1 MALVKCPE
9 CGKEISDQSETC
21 IHCGYPL
28 KKESK
33 ETENPSTEE
42 KAVSPTEEK
51 VEETGPK
58 EQEKFEKMV
67 MFLAEQAADPQP
79 MMTEA
84 VTFFEKAVEVSGKGT
99 ASFGAA
105 KEHWKDIFFDKNEEV
120 PDEVRLFAQYDD
132 GSQHF
137 VICSWN
143 GAYEELENLMES
155 VSAPLYVMYKEQIG
169 VKAEGATASAD
180 TVEKEEEADQKK
192 ETVPVADEKTV
203 STEKLSGIKK
213 ALHPILSGIHKIA
226 PGPLKKVRPVYI
238 LSSFILIIAI
248 IAGVVGYNVY
258 ESNTLKGPEITAAK
272 CIKEYKSMMKDP
284 ASFTL
289 CGNPLVV
296 DGGYAGESSAGKTLV
311 KTFVY
316 IPASGTNS
324 YGGMV
329 TGVGVFVN
337 GDYLCDIDDIKKQD
351 DVDEEYLTKLYA
363 ALHYVGWSNY
373 GDEYRNESIKEGYPI
388 SKATEVSAEK
398 IGKNLHVKVD
408 ID

>member
-9 CGKEISDQSETC
+9 CGKEVSDQSETC

-33 ETENPSTEE
+33 EAENTSTEE
-42 KAVSPTEEK
+42 KVDSLAEEK
-51 VEETGPK
+51 VEETDPK
-58 EQEKFEKMV
+58 EQDDEAVET
-67 MFLAEQAADPQP
+67 ASSIEEDETADQE
-79 MMTEA
+79 TEA
-84 VTFFEKAVEVSGKGT
+84 TPA
-99 ASFGAA
+99 
-105 KEHWKDIFFDKNEEV
+105 
-120 PDEVRLFAQYDD
+120 
-132 GSQHF
+132 
-137 VICSWN
+137 
-143 GAYEELENLMES
+143 
-155 VSAPLYVMYKEQIG
+155 
-169 VKAEGATASAD
+169 
-180 TVEKEEEADQKK
+180 
-192 ETVPVADEKTV
+192 ADEKIA

-213 ALHPILSGIHKIA
+213 VLHPILSGIHKIA

-238 LSSFILIIAI
+238 LSSFILIVAI

-258 ESNTLKGPEITAAK
+258 ENNTLKGPEITAAK

-373 GDEYRNESIKEGYPI
+373 GDEYRDESIKEGYPI

>member
-1 MALVKCPE
+1 MALMKCPE
-9 CGKEISDQSETC
+9 CGKEVSDQSETC

-33 ETENPSTEE
+33 EAENTSE
-42 KAVSPTEEK
+42 EEK
-51 VEETGPK
+51 VETDSK
-58 EQEKFEKMV
+58 EKEKFKKMV
-67 MFLAEQAADPQP
+67 MFLAEQAADPQL
-79 MMTEA
+79 MMAEA
-84 VTFFEKAVEVSGKGT
+84 VAFFEKAVEVSGKGT

-105 KEHWKDIFFDKNEEV
+105 KEHWKDIFFEKNEEV

-132 GSQHF
+132 GSHHI
-137 VICSWN
+137 VICGWN
-143 GAYEELENLMES
+143 GTYEELETLMES
-155 VSAPLYVMYKEQIG
+155 VSAPLYAMYKERDDG
-169 VKAEGATASAD
+169 KTVKNTDS
-180 TVEKEEEADQKK
+180 VEKDETAVQETEAA
-192 ETVPVADEKTV
+192 PAADEKIA
-203 STEKLSGIKK
+203 STEKLFGIKK
-213 ALHPILSGIHKIA
+213 VLHPILSGIHKIA

-258 ESNTLKGPEITAAK
+258 ENNTLKGPEITAAK

-373 GDEYRNESIKEGYPI
+373 GDEYRDESIKEGYPI

>member
-1 MALVKCPE
+1 MALMKCPE
-9 CGKEISDQSETC
+9 CGREISDQSETC

-33 ETENPSTEE
+33 EAENPSAEE
-42 KAVSPTEEK
+42 KVDSLEEEK
-51 VEETGPK
+51 VEEIDPR
-58 EQEKFEKMV
+58 EQDDE
-67 MFLAEQAADPQP
+67 
-79 MMTEA
+79 T
-84 VTFFEKAVEVSGKGT
+84 VEM
-99 ASFGAA
+99 
-105 KEHWKDIFFDKNEEV
+105 
-120 PDEVRLFAQYDD
+120 D
-132 GSQHF
+132 GS
-137 VICSWN
+137 V
-143 GAYEELENLMES
+143 EEDE
-155 VSAPLYVMYKEQIG
+155 
-169 VKAEGATASAD
+169 T
-180 TVEKEEEADQKK
+180 ADQ
-192 ETVPVADEKTV
+192 ETEETEETPAVDEKIT

-296 DGGYAGESSAGKTLV
+296 DGGYAGESSAGKTLI

-373 GDEYRNESIKEGYPI
+373 GDEYRDESIKEGYPI